1 MGGRTASTFRRWKRG
16 ECRPH
21 HTDFAKLLFGLFKER
36 SGENPEAL
44 WLREAWEEWP
54 RPVGRPAE
62 GQPAISS
69 EVPIDLERYRART
82 QAWCLVDVA
91 MLETRGGIDRE
102 RPDIRLHE
110 IFVPQDC
117 LTERPPA
124 GEDPAEPRSSRL
136 PCLDAIALP
145 EARLL
150 VLLGEPGAGKS
161 VLARYVAL
169 ALLGHVPAR
178 DRGEWAK
185 RLGGRVPFLVELR
198 DYAAMEAEGRCRSL
212 VDYLGQ
218 KGETEHY
225 GFDAEQVRATL
236 ARLPTLLILDGLD
249 EIFDPVRRERVTQ
262 QIVGLSVHGQAR
274 VLVTSRPAG
283 FREHPYRAAGF
294 AVATLQLLTEPQI
307 ERFAAA
313 WFWLIYHRDPGQG
326 ERKRADLM
334 RTLEERQELKE
345 LASNP
350 MLLTV
355 MALVLRHQPLASTR
369 IGLYR

>member
-1 MGGRTASTFRRWKRG
+1 MKLPSETPNDAERTFGQFLKHHLKRETGLDPRQKWPDKEITKLLGGRTASTFRRWKRG

-178 DRGEWAK
+178 DRDGGEWAK

-249 EIFDPVRRERVTQ
+249 ENSSIRSAGSGSPSRSSGSRCM
-262 QIVGLSVHGQAR
+262 A
-274 VLVTSRPAG
+274 RPASWS
-283 FREHPYRAAGF
+283 P
-294 AVATLQLLTEPQI
+294 
-307 ERFAAA
+307 
-313 WFWLIYHRDPGQG
+313 RDRP
-326 ERKRADLM
+326 
-334 RTLEERQELKE
+334 
-345 LASNP
+345 ASASIP
-350 MLLTV
+350 IV
-355 MALVLRHQPLASTR
+355 RPALPSPPCSC
-369 IGLYR
+369 

>member
-1 MGGRTASTFRRWKRG
+1 M
-16 ECRPH
+16 
-21 HTDFAKLLFGLFKER
+21 
-36 SGENPEAL
+36 
-44 WLREAWEEWP
+44 
-54 RPVGRPAE
+54 
-62 GQPAISS
+62 
-69 EVPIDLERYRART
+69 
-82 QAWCLVDVA
+82 
-91 MLETRGGIDRE
+91 
-102 RPDIRLHE
+102 
-110 IFVPQDC
+110 
-117 LTERPPA
+117 
-124 GEDPAEPRSSRL
+124 
-136 PCLDAIALP
+136 
-145 EARLL
+145 
-150 VLLGEPGAGKS
+150 
-161 VLARYVAL
+161 LARYVAL

-178 DRGEWAK
+178 TGTGASGRSGW
-185 RLGGRVPFLVELR
+185 GGRVPFLVELR

-326 ERKRADLM
+326 ERKRYRPHADAGGAAGA
-334 RTLEERQELKE
+334 EGAGVQ
-345 LASNP
+345 S